1 RALPDRVAELI
12 TEAYVDD
19 SVHLPALAFLRFSD
33 PHDRVLNEASITI
46 GTEFEFAVQSS
57 HPGAPTP
64 LVTATVTAVEREI
77 DARGQ
82 YTIVRGLDHRQRLR
96 GAAKVATFIDQ
107 KVSDI
112 AQNIAR
118 AAGL

>member
-1 RALPDRVAELI
+1 
-12 TEAYVDD
+12 
-19 SVHLPALAFLRFSD
+19 
-33 PHDRVLNEASITI
+33 
-46 GTEFEFAVQSS
+46 
-57 HPGAPTP
+57 
-64 LVTATVTAVEREI
+64 TVTAVEREI

-82 YTIVRGLDHRQRLR
+82 YTIVRGLDHRQRLQ

-118 AAGL
+118 AAGLRCEADPIGPVYPHLLQDGVSDWEFLQRLAADHGALVAMTGTTLRFIEPTRA